1 MPYNKGINNRKGTM
15 NGKLVTVGEYCPNK
29 ECEDYGELQIGNIR
43 KYGKTKGNKQ
53 RYQCKTCQVT
63 FTETKGTLFYRRR
76 TAEKDIIE
84 VLAMLAEGM
93 RISSITRVKG
103 FKEDT
108 ILDWLREAAQHAE
121 EVEAILLNAYQISQA
136 QIDGMW
142 AYVGHKGEKGG
153 IAKRRNAANS
163 GDVR

>member
-1 MPYNKGINNRKGTM
+1 MMKN
-15 NGKLVTVGEYCPNK
+15 KLVAVGEYCPNAC
-29 ECEDYGELQIGNIR
+29 CEDYGKWKEGNIR
-43 KYGKTKGNKQ
+43 KYGKTDSGKQ
-53 RYQCKTCQVT
+53 RYECKTCRRT
-63 FTETKGTLFYRRR
+63 FTETKGTLFYRKR
-76 TAEKDIIE
+76 TAEKEIIE

-108 ILDWLREAAQHAE
+108 ILDWLREAAHHAE
-121 EVEAILLNAYQISQA
+121 EVEAILLNDYQIGQA

-153 IAKRRNAANS
+153 IAKRQNAANS
-163 GDVR
+163 GVAP

>member
-1 MPYNKGINNRKGTM
+1 MS
-15 NGKLVTVGEYCPNK
+15 GKLVAVGEYCPNHD
-29 ECEDYGELQIGNIR
+29 CEDYGELQAGNIR
-43 KYGKTKGNKQ
+43 KYGKTKGNRQ
-53 RYQCKTCQVT
+53 RYQCKTCQRT

-84 VLAMLAEGM
+84 VLAMLAESM

-121 EVEAILLNAYQISQA
+121 MVEAKTGRAMCQ
-136 QIDGMW
+136 
-142 AYVGHKGEKGG
+142 K
-153 IAKRRNAANS
+153 
-163 GDVR
+163 

>member
-1 MPYNKGINNRKGTM
+1 M
-15 NGKLVTVGEYCPNK
+15 NSKLVPVGEYCPNND
-29 ECEDYGELQIGNIR
+29 CEDYGKLQVGNIR
-43 KYGKTKGNKQ
+43 KYGKTKSNKQ
-53 RYQCKTCQVT
+53 RYQCKTCQRT

-84 VLAMLAEGM
+84 VLAMLAESM

-121 EVEAILLNAYQISQA
+121 MVETILLQDYQISQA

-153 IAKRRNAANS
+153 IVKSRTAVNS
-163 GDVR
+163 GDAP

>member
-1 MPYNKGINNRKGTM
+1 MNN
-15 NGKLVTVGEYCPNK
+15 KLVKVGEYCPN
-29 ECEDYGELQIGNIR
+29 EDCNDYGKLKEGNIR
-43 KYGKTKGNKQ
+43 KYGMTDSGKQ
-53 RYQCKTCQVT
+53 RYQCKSCRRT

-76 TAEKDIIE
+76 TNAKDIIE

-108 ILDWLREAAQHAE
+108 VLDWLREAANHAV
-121 EVEAILLNAYQISQA
+121 EVETVLLQNYQIGQA

-142 AYVGHKGEKGG
+142 AYVGHKGKKGG
-153 IAKRRNAANS
+153 IMKRQNVANS
-163 GDVR
+163 GDAP

>member
-1 MPYNKGINNRKGTM
+1 MNN
-15 NGKLVTVGEYCPNK
+15 KLVKVGEYCPNNS
-29 ECEDYGELQIGNIR
+29 CEDYGKLQKGNIR
-43 KYGKTKGNKQ
+43 KYGMTDSGKQ
-53 RYQCKTCQVT
+53 RYQCKTCQRT
-63 FTETKGTLFYRRR
+63 FTETTGTLFYRRR
-76 TAEKDIIE
+76 TPAKDIIE

-108 ILDWLREAAQHAE
+108 ILDWLREAANHAA
-121 EVEAILLNAYQISQA
+121 EVEAILLQNYQIGQA

-153 IAKRRNAANS
+153 MMKRQNAANS
-163 GDVR
+163 GDAP

>member
-1 MPYNKGINNRKGTM
+1 M
-15 NGKLVTVGEYCPNK
+15 NGRLVPVGEYCPNNG
-29 ECEDYGELQIGNIR
+29 CEAYGELQADNIR

-53 RYQCKTCQVT
+53 RYQCKTCQRT

-84 VLAMLAEGM
+84 VLAMLAESM
-93 RISSITRVKG
+93 RISSIARVKG

-121 EVEAILLNAYQISQA
+121 AVEAILLQDYQISQA

-153 IAKRRNAANS
+153 IVKKPNAVNS
-163 GDVR
+163 GDAR